1 MKQRSWNYQE
11 RWRTP
16 QLQESKRM
24 NNVAGITKKVAS
36 ISCVSQQYCNPFNFK
51 EPKKETT

>member
-11 RWRTP
+11 RWKIP

-24 NNVAGITKKVAS
+24 NNVAGIPKKLAN
-36 ISCVSQQYCNPFNFK
+36 ISSVSQQYYNLFNFK